1 VNFVDF
7 DFYTH
12 RLAAALYYCG
22 LYILY
27 ILCIF
32 VDYRTVK
39 PDIMNINDPAP
50 SGKYRNITAALIM
63 FQQVSKTAK
72 PS

>member
-1 VNFVDF
+1 MNFVDF

-12 RLAAALYYCG
+12 RRAAALYDCG
-22 LYILY
+22 LHILY

-32 VDYRTVK
+32 VDYRTVEHE
-39 PDIMNINDPAP
+39 IMNINDPAP

-63 FQQVSKTAK
+63 F
-72 PS
+72 